1 MPIKEIT
8 ITQWADHH
16 ECRDHLPILIR
27 RLIRETT
34 PSILSLRFPGNEA
47 VDLAGPDGQVESESS
62 TAMVPQGRSIWE
74 MGCNQNPSEKADSDY
89 IKRTAGIPEVE
100 RKAASFIF
108 VTPRRWNKKE
118 NWLEERRREKSW
130 ANVHAY
136 DAIDLETWLEEAP
149 VTSRWLG
156 ELLGLACPSLLTPQ
170 EWWNR
175 WATVTDPP
183 LATSLVTIRRHDERQ
198 TLLERLRKEESVIPV
213 MADDRQEAAA
223 FVVATLL
230 ESNAVDLSDRTL
242 VATSASARITS
253 NPTHLLIIADVPA
266 GVDLD
271 FGDRRKITVVRP
283 YQKGRFEVDN
293 ALHISHVSTEAFRS
307 GLESMGFSQDEA
319 ARNALQTGHSVPVLR
334 RLLSR
339 DPEIRR
345 PVWARNRTSV
355 KRLLPF
361 ALAGAWVEESSFDD
375 SSILELLGEVDAE
388 TLKRNRDDLLAL
400 DDAPIAKYG
409 RVTKVVSQ
417 LDAFFA
423 VGPFIERNDL
433 ERFFQLVPE
442 LLGERDPAL
451 DLPQEQWW
459 MAQVLGK
466 SPSCSKEL
474 FSGFGDALCI
484 LAMHGGIICGDRLG
498 VNCAHRVGLVVRSLM
513 HNANEDRWLTIRRH
527 LRALAEASPEEFLT
541 CLEEELLQPN
551 PPIRA
556 IMGTTNGGISGE
568 CLRTDLLWALEM
580 LAWHPEYFSRVAQII
595 FGLCR
600 FETKDNWTNTPKS
613 TAQSLFRV
621 WLPGTTLGID
631 ARMVVLRD
639 LAERFRKPI
648 LDVCISL
655 LPQYMGQLAIK
666 NLRPEWRTLKVE
678 VPVPTHGD
686 VMLAAT
692 EASRLILDLCPFD
705 KSELK
710 VVLKA
715 ATRLHSNDLIRLV
728 EEVQRWAVNADDEE
742 KAELRRDVRLNV
754 VERVYNDKNDINQA
768 MAFSQIE
775 SALEPIELTA
785 RHRWLFDSHYI
796 DWRVLNEGKDE
807 DQISFEECAAHVQ
820 QRRQDAIAEIAHY
833 QGKEQALRF
842 ALAVKFPGL
851 VAQALVQPD
860 TDSSNIAE
868 WISLVLAEAP
878 STAADA
884 FLQQVLLT
892 SAWNNLP
899 AVVTVL
905 NERLVLDTLD
915 KRYRFV
921 KALPGIP
928 SGWQVAE
935 AMGEEL
941 AAIYWNTASLSIW
954 DDTPIDEVRFGI
966 KKLLE
971 AKRPRSAFLAVHALP
986 DRISPDMWVHILQ
999 GIAQGDEPEGQLPSA
1014 HSIDDILQC
1023 VEKSRRIPEDQLV
1036 QLEFPFISALCSG
1049 GQTVFGRSLAV
1060 HRELSRNPESFVQ
1073 LLTWLYQPKDR
1084 ANELD
1089 VEYTA
1094 EQQRNLANIAFHAL
1108 ASWGILP
1115 GCQEDGNVDREKFV
1129 TWMGQ
1134 ALQRATEVDR
1144 RGVAESQLGRLLGRF
1159 ARHRTRDQWLPD
1171 SVLGFLDMPENSD
1184 LLKQLDL
1191 GVHSARGVTRRSP
1204 FDGGAQERALAGK
1217 YRDLAAKYGTIY
1229 PRVSAQLIVIA
1240 ESYEHDA
1247 RQHDEEA
1254 AIDERWHP

>member
-1 MPIKEIT
+1 MPIKEIA
-8 ITQWADHH
+8 ISQWADHH
-16 ECRDHLPILIR
+16 ECRSHLPILIR

-47 VDLAGPDGQVESESS
+47 VDLAGLDGQVESASS
-62 TAMVPQGRSIWE
+62 TVMVPQGRSIWE
-74 MGCNQNPSEKADSDY
+74 MGCNQNPSAKANNDY
-89 IKRTAGIPEVE
+89 TKRTVEFPEAE
-100 RKAASFIF
+100 RKVCCFVF
-108 VTPRRWNKKE
+108 VTPRRWNNKE

-130 ANVHAY
+130 ANVYAY

-156 ELLGLACPSLLTPQ
+156 ELLGIACPDMLTPQ

-230 ESNAVDLSDRTL
+230 ESNAMDLSDRTL
-242 VATSASARITS
+242 VATSARARITS
-253 NPTHLLIIADVPA
+253 NPTHLVIIADVPE

-271 FGDRRKITVVRP
+271 FRDRRKITIVRP
-283 YQKGRFEVDN
+283 YPKGRLAADN
-293 ALHISHVSTEAFRS
+293 ALHLSHVSADAFRS
-307 GLESMGFSQDEA
+307 ALKSMGFSQDEA
-319 ARNALQTGHSVPVLR
+319 ASKAIQTGHSVPVLR

-339 DPEIRR
+339 DPEVRR
-345 PVWARNRTSV
+345 PVWAQNRASV

-375 SSILELLGEVDAE
+375 SSILELLGEVDTGA
-388 TLKRNRDDLLAL
+388 LKRIRDDLLAL

-409 RVTKVVSQ
+409 PVTKVVSQ

-423 VGPFIERNDL
+423 VGPFIERTDL
-433 ERFFQLVPE
+433 DRFFQLVPE

-466 SPSCSKEL
+466 SPSCSKAL
-474 FSGFGDALCI
+474 FTGFGDALCI
-484 LAMHGGIICGDRLG
+484 LALHGKIICGDRLG
-498 VNCAHRVGLVVRSLM
+498 INCAHQVGLVVRSLM
-513 HNANEDRWLTIRRH
+513 HNADEDRWLTIRKH
-527 LRALAEASPEEFLT
+527 LRALAEASPDEFLV
-541 CLEEELLQPN
+541 CLEEELLKPI
-551 PPIRA
+551 PPIHA

-580 LAWHPEYFSRVAQII
+580 LAWHPEYYSRVAQII

-600 FETKDNWTNTPKS
+600 FETKDNWANTPKA

-631 ARMVVLRD
+631 ARMMVLRD
-639 LAERFRKPI
+639 LSERFRKPV

-655 LPQYMGQLAIK
+655 LPQYMRQFAIR
-666 NLRPEWRTLKVE
+666 NLRPEWRTLEVE
-678 VPVPTHGD
+678 VPVLTD
-686 VMLAAT
+686 EEMMLAAT
-692 EASRLILDLCPFD
+692 EASRLILDFCPFD

-710 VVLKA
+710 VVLEA

-728 EEVQRWAVNADDEE
+728 EEVQRWAMNADDEE
-742 KAELRRDVRLNV
+742 KAELSRDVRLNGV
-754 VERVYNDKNDINQA
+754 QRIYHDKNDANQN
-768 MAFSQIE
+768 MAFLKIE

-796 DWRVLNEGKDE
+796 DSRVFNEGENE
-807 DQISFEECAAHVQ
+807 DQLSHEECAVRVQ
-820 QRRQDAIAEIAHY
+820 QRRQEAIAEITHQ
-833 QGKEQALRF
+833 QGKEHVLKF
-842 ALAVKFPGL
+842 ALSVKCPGL
-851 VAQALVQPD
+851 VAQALVQPN
-860 TDSSNIAE
+860 TDSSAIAE
-868 WISLVLAEAP
+868 WISLVLAEVP
-878 STAADA
+878 CSAADV
-884 FLQQVLLT
+884 FLRQVLFT

-905 NERLVLDTLD
+905 DERRVFDTLD
-915 KRYRFV
+915 KRHRFV

-928 SGWQVAE
+928 SGWRVAD

-941 AAIYWNTASLSIW
+941 AAIYWNTVSLSIW
-954 DDTPIDEVRFGI
+954 NDTPIDEVRFGI

-971 AKRPRSAFLAVHALP
+971 SKRPRSAFLAVYALP
-986 DRISPDMWVHILQ
+986 DRISPDQWVHLLQ
-999 GIAQGDEPEGQLPSA
+999 GIAQGDEPDGQLPTVYA
-1014 HSIDDILQC
+1014 IDTILQH
-1023 VEKSRRIPEDQLV
+1023 VEKAGSISEDKLV
-1036 QLEFPFISALCSG
+1036 QLELPFISALCSG
-1049 GQTVFGRSLAV
+1049 GQSGFGRTRAV

-1073 LLTWLYQPKDR
+1073 LLTWLYQRRDR
-1084 ANELD
+1084 ANDLD
-1089 VEYTA
+1089 VASTA

-1108 ASWGILP
+1108 QSWGIVP
-1115 GCQEDGNVDREKFV
+1115 GCQDDGSVDREEFV
-1129 TWMGQ
+1129 IWIEH
-1134 ALQRATEVDR
+1134 ALLRATEVDR

-1159 ARHRTRDQWLPD
+1159 ARHRSWDQWLPD

-1204 FDGGAQERALAGK
+1204 FDGGAQERALAGE
-1217 YRDLAAKYGTIY
+1217 YRNLAAKYATMY

-1247 RQHDEEA
+1247 RRHDEEA

>member
-47 VDLAGPDGQVESESS
+47 VDLAGLDGQVESESS

-230 ESNAVDLSDRTL
+230 ASNAVDLIDRTL

-283 YQKGRFEVDN
+283 YPKGRFEVDN

-498 VNCAHRVGLVVRSLM
+498 VNCAHHVGFIVRSLM

-648 LDVCISL
+648 INVCISL

-678 VPVPTHGD
+678 VPVPTPGD

-728 EEVQRWAVNADDEE
+728 EEVQRWAMSADDEE
-742 KAELRRDVRLNV
+742 KAELRSDVRLNGV
-754 VERVYNDKNDINQA
+754 QRVYQDKNDVSQA
-768 MAFSQIE
+768 MAFLQIE
-775 SALEPIELTA
+775 SALEPVELTA

-796 DWRVLNEGKDE
+796 DWRVFNEDE
-807 DQISFEECAAHVQ
+807 NEEKPPFKERAACLQ

-842 ALAVKFPGL
+842 ALAVTFPEIA
-851 VAQALVQPD
+851 AQALVQPD
-860 TDSSNIAE
+860 TYPSNIAE

-878 STAADA
+878 SIAADA
-884 FLQQVLLT
+884 FLRQVLLT

-905 NERLVLDTLD
+905 NERLVLDSFD
-915 KRYRFV
+915 KQQRFV

-928 SGWQVAE
+928 SGWRVAE
-935 AMGEEL
+935 TMGEEL
-941 AAIYWNTASLSIW
+941 AAIYWNTVSLSIW

-971 AKRPRSAFLAVHALP
+971 AKRPRSAFVAVHDLP
-986 DRISPDMWVHILQ
+986 DRISPDLWEHILQ
-999 GIAQGDEPEGQLPSA
+999 GIAQGDEPEGLLPSSYA
-1014 HSIDDILQC
+1014 LDEILQYI
-1023 VEKSRRIPEDQLV
+1023 EKAGCISENQLM
-1036 QLEFPFISALCSG
+1036 QLEIPFISALCSG
-1049 GQTVFGRSLAV
+1049 GQSGFGRILAV

-1073 LLTWLYQPKDR
+1073 LLTWLYQRKDG
-1084 ANELD
+1084 ANEFDADSD
-1089 VEYTA
+1089 VEQKKILADMAFYVL
-1094 EQQRNLANIAFHAL
+1094 ESWNLI
-1108 ASWGILP
+1108 P
-1115 GCQEDGNVDREKFV
+1115 GSHTDG
-1129 TWMGQ
+1129 
-1134 ALQRATEVDR
+1134 EVDPDKLVAWVEQTLHSAAEVSR
-1144 RGVAESQLGRLLGRF
+1144 KEVAEVHLAELFGRV
-1159 ARHRTRDQWLPD
+1159 ARHRSWDQWLPVC
-1171 SVLGFLDMPENSD
+1171 VLD
-1184 LLKQLDL
+1184 LLNRPEYGGILRRLGL
-1191 GVHSARGVTRRSP
+1191 GVHNARGTTSRYP
-1204 FDGGAQERALAGK
+1204 FDGGAQERALAGE
-1217 YRDLAAKYGTIY
+1217 YRNLAVKYGTIY
-1229 PRVSAQLIVIA
+1229 PRISAQLIVIA

-1247 RQHDEEA
+1247 RRHDEEA